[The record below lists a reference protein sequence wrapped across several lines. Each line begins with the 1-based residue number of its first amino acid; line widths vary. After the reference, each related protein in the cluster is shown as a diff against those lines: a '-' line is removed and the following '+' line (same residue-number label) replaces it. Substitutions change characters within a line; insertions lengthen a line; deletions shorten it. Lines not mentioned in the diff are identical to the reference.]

1 MKTTTSTFQVG
12 DIIQMTEPYGGRFEV
27 IVALHLDKPKNK
39 YACVS
44 MSGKSDKRY
53 NLADDQIARR
63 IGQLDADAPIL
74 TDQVVKPKPQQ
85 NDDGNDAKRWAIL
98 NSACVGDRIVIRSNR
113 QKDVLA
119 KDTKGYTFRT
129 EAIDF
134 ICLVPRGR
142 KFVWAGA
149 NRNGT
154 EYSYPLSVIV
164 VDDGD

>member
-12 DIIQMTEPYGGRFEV
+12 DIIQMTELYGGRFEV

-39 YACVS
+39 YTCVS

-53 NLADDQIARR
+53 NLADDQIVRR

-98 NSACVGDRIVIRSNR
+98 NSADETYAEYIWR
-113 QKDVLA
+113 L
-119 KDTKGYTFRT
+119 TP
-129 EAIDF
+129 DF
-134 ICLVPRGR
+134 ESC
-142 KFVWAGA
+142 
-149 NRNGT
+149 
-154 EYSYPLSVIV
+154 
-164 VDDGD
+164 